1 MNSSEE
7 EEENMEEVMD
17 EEMMDEMDEMS
28 EEQDEN
34 MDDMMDDMQNE
45 EDEDTPVQNEEVIIN
60 YTDSGYSPAEVTV
73 SSGTKVVFKNGSSS
87 LMWTASNP
95 HPVHTD
101 LSSFDAKSGAS
112 AGGTYSFTFE
122 EFGTFQYHNHAK
134 PAHGGKVIVE

>member
-1 MNSSEE
+1 MNKNVLWGALAIIIAGGIWYFLQNGGTMNSSEE

-34 MDDMMDDMQNE
+34 MDD
-45 EDEDTPVQNEEVIIN
+45 
-60 YTDSGYSPAEVTV
+60 TDAGASAAEGTV

-87 LMWTASNP
+87 LMWAASNP

-122 EFGTFQYHNHAK
+122 E
-134 PAHGGKVIVE
+134 